1 MCTQKTFN
9 IMMSQ
14 VRSNIQEVGQ
24 ANGPTNLNLIHHG
37 LQDHHFH
44 PSLYAIH
51 NIFFLFSP

>member
-1 MCTQKTFN
+1 
-9 IMMSQ
+9 MMSQ